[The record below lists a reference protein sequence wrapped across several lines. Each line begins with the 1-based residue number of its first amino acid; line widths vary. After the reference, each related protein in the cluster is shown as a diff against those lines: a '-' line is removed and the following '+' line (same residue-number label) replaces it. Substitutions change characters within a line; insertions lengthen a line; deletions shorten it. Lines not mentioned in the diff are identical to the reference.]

1 MSSVTAAGVQEKL
14 KVLQEVVPHDRQ
26 ADLLLEKLLAEIA
39 RQYRVRLERYERDL
53 RGFEQHHGLPSA
65 EFYEQFE
72 AGQLGDD
79 VDFFEWAGLYELW
92 RILQQKVQR
101 LEATL

>member
-1 MSSVTAAGVQEKL
+1 MASRAVTGVEEKL
-14 KVLQEVVPHDRQ
+14 KVLQEVVPHDRR
-26 ADLLLEKLLAEIA
+26 ADLLLQKLLAEIA